1 MIAIKGGG
9 VKGVCMCYHASS
21 CHTCCKDTS
30 MPVYVEPV
38 FRPPSEAR
46 SLIFQI
52 TVGCS
57 QNQCAFCGMYKGK
70 RFHVRPVAEL
80 LDEIAGIP
88 ERYRARVDRVF
99 LADGDALVYP
109 FEGLVTI
116 LTALS
121 VTFPALTRVGSYASP
136 KSLTTKTREQLQQLK
151 EQKLRILY
159 FGLESGDDPTLLAV
173 NKGYTAERMAELA
186 LLAREAG
193 MRLSVTAILGLAGK
207 GRSHAHARATAAWVN
222 RVNPEYFSLLTL
234 FHRHNEAFVTS
245 LDQCTHRELMLE
257 ARELLTHLAPA
268 RTILRSNHVSNF
280 LNLAGSYP
288 KDRERL
294 IRDVDQALQQAE
306 QYPGFLDAVPTY
318 EEEYY

>member
-1 MIAIKGGG
+1 M
-9 VKGVCMCYHASS
+9 
-21 CHTCCKDTS
+21 
-30 MPVYVEPV
+30 
-38 FRPPSEAR
+38 
-46 SLIFQI
+46 
-52 TVGCS
+52 
-57 QNQCAFCGMYKGK
+57 
-70 RFHVRPVAEL
+70 
-80 LDEIAGIP
+80 
-88 ERYRARVDRVF
+88 
-99 LADGDALVYP
+99 
-109 FEGLVTI
+109 
-116 LTALS
+116 
-121 VTFPALTRVGSYASP
+121 
-136 KSLTTKTREQLQQLK
+136 
-151 EQKLRILY
+151 
-159 FGLESGDDPTLLAV
+159 
-173 NKGYTAERMAELA
+173 
-186 LLAREAG
+186 
-193 MRLSVTAILGLAGK
+193 TAILGLVGK